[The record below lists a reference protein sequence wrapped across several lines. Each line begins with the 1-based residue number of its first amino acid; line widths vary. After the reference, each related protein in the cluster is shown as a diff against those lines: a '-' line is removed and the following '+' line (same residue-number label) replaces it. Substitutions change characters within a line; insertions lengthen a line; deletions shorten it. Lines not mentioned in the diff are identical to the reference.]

1 MSINLKGY
9 STIGTNNK
17 EKSETFYDEVLS
29 QMDPKKL
36 LANDRIT
43 MWLSKEDGSVIL
55 AIAIPYDGK
64 SANHGNGAMKA
75 IALGSHEE
83 VIKMYERAME
93 MGATDD
99 GAPGMRAGKFYGAYV
114 YDLDGNKLCFFN
126 MGA

>member
-43 MWLSKEDGSVIL
+43 MWLS
-55 AIAIPYDGK
+55 
-64 SANHGNGAMKA
+64 
-75 IALGSHEE
+75 
-83 VIKMYERAME
+83 
-93 MGATDD
+93 
-99 GAPGMRAGKFYGAYV
+99 
-114 YDLDGNKLCFFN
+114 
-126 MGA
+126 